1 MKLFAGVLFSLTGI
15 FFGQAFA
22 ASMEDERFGLT
33 GKMTKVLGGIVV
45 RIKKGGLMDHTELL
59 MNLVPLNRQG
69 HPLCRKPSGHLVTV
83 FKNRLFQAGKEHSA
97 FVVMDDQVDPPSP
110 VLRVGDCL
118 TVKARKVVPISGNK
132 TSNEDRIRI
141 IPLARPEKKRF
152 FQAFLIK
159 LWPEQPAWSSGGV
172 FSRR

>member
-1 MKLFAGVLFSLTGI
+1 
-15 FFGQAFA
+15 
-22 ASMEDERFGLT
+22 MEDERFGLT
-33 GKMTKVLGGIVV
+33 GKVSKVLGGVVV
-45 RIKKGGLMDHTELL
+45 RIKKGGLTDHTALL
-59 MNLVPLNRQG
+59 MNLVPINKQG
-69 HPLCRKPSGHLVTV
+69 HPLCQKPSGHLVTV
-83 FKNRLFQAGKEHSA
+83 FKNRLGQSVREHSA
-97 FVVMDDQVDPPSP
+97 FVVMEETTDPPSP
-110 VLRVGDCL
+110 HLMVGDCL
-118 TVKARKVVPISGNK
+118 TIKGRKVVPISGNK